1 MVSLR
6 FLTWHFLGKKIQS
19 ETHDSTEDARAAL
32 ELYHKYE
39 KLKESGTLTE
49 SIKELYSVGTQLQWK
64 VVQLFKYLN
73 YPFLH
78 LKKNLKN
85 LSYLG
90 TRQLI
95 PKRIERILILR

>member
-78 LKKNLKN
+78 LKKKIKKF
-85 LSYLG
+85 YH
-90 TRQLI
+90 I
-95 PKRIERILILR
+95 